1 MAVNGPN
8 ETLVESNSTIGTL
21 TVCDVVTDAIKSIV
35 CLYDENTTLMTKE
48 QEQVFGFNGLVSVL
62 DLAANLTA

>member
-21 TVCDVVTDAIKSIV
+21 TVCDVVTDAIKLIV